1 VKKSLAARGEN
12 CVIAIVE
19 GQLDFDGAVVLQF
32 GCSVTEISSPLSNP
46 LQWKKTMPRPYLS
59 SAVALTAPKGELG
72 PALIA
77 DLEMGRLDEIEIVAV
92 PKICLDD
99 PPSADQFAG
108 GRAGHGSAAI
118 SLGVRTKL

>member
-1 VKKSLAARGEN
+1 VARGEN

-19 GQLDFDGAVVLQF
+19 GQPDFDGAVVLQF
-32 GCSVTEISSPLSNP
+32 GCSVTEISSPLPNP
-46 LQWKKTMPRPYLS
+46 PIEEDDAATIFEFDS
-59 SAVALTAPKGELG
+59 GVDSTKGELG
-72 PALIA
+72 PAVIA

-99 PPSADQFAG
+99 PPSADQFTG
-108 GRAGHGSAAI
+108 GRAGHGG